1 MVSIVDFSM
10 VAGSEQVQATSAPV
24 LRSGDTSI
32 MRMRAGDQEL
42 LSAVD
47 VAGSSSY
54 PLWTIPLPSGTDP
67 CWVDSDIVHCGDG
80 VAVDAGSGHPRGDAA
95 SAGAGAAPEPGFT
108 SALLTETASAQVP
121 YALSGSGSVVDAAGN
136 AVEGL
141 TLGSSVWGVP
151 AQVSRSVAGIE
162 VPGKRDIWVLCD
174 GAVVAAVEGTGV
186 LWSVDLAEGSAE
198 INGFVDGGS
207 PRWLVGD
214 ALVMGTPSGVVA
226 WDLGD
231 GRESWRIDVPLNS
244 WTSDD
249 QYLYLWSNDSLSVA
263 DLAQPVDDSV
273 TEVTAV
279 AQHREVAP
287 GEDELMNATLEVPE
301 RCGLAVPPS
310 EFSEQG
316 RATITFVDGTASG
329 GLQSNATTRIED
341 VSSTVFNGRPAAVVT
356 ALCDYGGAYGDDV
369 VMVYNPDLE
378 LVAVLDPG
386 WRKDSLGGRIDD
398 FNITSLTAFG
408 ESFHLTWDTIGLYG
422 DATTHAG
429 YKSGSAD
436 GDFVWDGQDFVV
448 TDVLFHTPQGDV
460 RMPEVSAVQDFA
472 TAISIGDDATASQSA
487 TPEAMAS
494 LSDRM
499 RTAAATPETVREFV
513 FAPGVTVE
521 ECVFVPPIWSDS
533 GTVYFPSGKKIE
545 FTPPSE
551 TRGGD
556 VICATTGSLYDTP
569 RSDRYQTWILLRPH
583 EDGTF
588 EAYKFSTSS
597 FTC

>member
-1 MVSIVDFSM
+1 M
-10 VAGSEQVQATSAPV
+10 
-24 LRSGDTSI
+24 
-32 MRMRAGDQEL
+32 
-42 LSAVD
+42 
-47 VAGSSSY
+47 
-54 PLWTIPLPSGTDP
+54 
-67 CWVDSDIVHCGDG
+67 
-80 VAVDAGSGHPRGDAA
+80 
-95 SAGAGAAPEPGFT
+95 
-108 SALLTETASAQVP
+108 
-121 YALSGSGSVVDAAGN
+121 VDAAGN

-141 TLGSSVWGVP
+141 ALGSSVWGVP

-207 PRWLVGD
+207 PRWMVGD

-226 WDLGD
+226 WDLDD

-301 RCGLAVPPS
+301 RCGLEVPPREAS
-310 EFSEQG
+310 RQG
-316 RATITFVDGTASG
+316 RATIAFVDGTATGAPPLYAST
-329 GLQSNATTRIED
+329 LIKD
-341 VSSTVFNGRPAAVVT
+341 VSSTVFNGRPAAVVIIN
-356 ALCDYGGAYGDDV
+356 CAYGTPYSDDA

-378 LVAVLDPG
+378 LVAVLEPL
-386 WRKDSLGGRIDD
+386 WQKASLGGRIDD

-422 DATTHAG
+422 DEPSHFG

-494 LSDRM
+494 LSDKIH
-499 RTAAATPETVREFV
+499 TVAAVRETVREFV

-521 ECVFVPPIWSDS
+521 ECAFVPPTWSES
-533 GTVYFPSGKKIE
+533 NTVYFPSGKKIILN
-545 FTPPSE
+545 PPSE
-551 TRGGD
+551 TQGGD
-556 VICATTGSLYDTP
+556 VICATTGSSHDIP
-569 RSDRYQTWILLRPH
+569 GSDGYQAWILLHPH

-588 EAYKFSTSS
+588 EAYKFNSYAV
-597 FTC
+597 FC